1 MNTIYQVLSVTWKE
15 IQLLLRDRGT
25 LAVLFLLPMLISG
38 IMGGA
43 NLASLEGQDSTI
55 LLSIY
60 LVNQDNADFGR
71 EVSNAILDIQQL
83 DVEMLTSPDEAEGLV
98 AKGRASAAVI
108 IPSDFSQKINDHQP
122 TQVEVIVD
130 PAQPESASIVTGI
143 MNEVVTEVTIWGEVQ
158 YGVRT
163 ILAESGILASASPQE
178 QRGIAAQSLGV
189 IMTRINEL
197 REDPLISVENLNLA
211 ESEGDENWLVGFFPF
226 MFSGITVMFAFFVVG
241 TMATTLLGEREAG
254 TLRRLLAAPI
264 PRGAILAG
272 KMLAFMLLVCAQV
285 AVMFAFTNL
294 AFKVS
299 LGSSPV
305 GLVVLTLALAF
316 VATSLGLLVAGLA
329 KSAEQAGSMGMI
341 IAFVLAGLG
350 GSIPVG
356 SSVLASRDEGFRR
369 VLATILPNGHAVEG
383 YYRLMAENGDLLRVL
398 PQVGILFAM
407 GLLLFIVAVWRFKFE
422 S

>member
-1 MNTIYQVLSVTWKE
+1 MNTIRLVLAVTWKE
-15 IQLLLRDRGT
+15 IQLLVRDRGT
-25 LAVLFLLPMLISG
+25 LAVLFLLPMLIAG
-38 IMGGA
+38 MMGGA
-43 NLASLEGQDSTI
+43 NLASLEGEESAI

-60 LVNQDNADFGR
+60 LVNQDSADFGR

-83 DVEMLTSPDEAEGLV
+83 DVEMLTSPIEAEELV
-98 AKGRASAAVI
+98 AKGRAAAAVI
-108 IPSDFSQKINDHQP
+108 IPSDFSQKINDHQS

-143 MNEVVTEVTIWGEVQ
+143 MNQVVTEVTIWGEVQ

-163 ILAESGILASASPQE
+163 ILTESGILANASPQE

-197 REDPLISVENLNLA
+197 REDPLISVENLNLE
-211 ESEGDENWLVGFFPF
+211 ESESDENWLVGFFPF

-241 TMATTLLGEREAG
+241 TMATTLLGEREVG

-272 KMLAFMLLVCAQV
+272 KMLAYMLLVCAQV
-285 AVMFAFTNL
+285 TIMFAFTNL
-294 AFKVS
+294 GFKMS
-299 LGSSPV
+299 LGSSPA

-316 VATSLGLLVAGLA
+316 VATSLGLLVAALA
-329 KSAEQAGSMGMI
+329 KSAEQAGNMGLI
-341 IAFVLAGLG
+341 IAFVFAGLG

-356 SSVLASRDEGFRR
+356 SAVLASRDEGFRR

-407 GLLLFIVAVWRFKFE
+407 GLLFFIIAVWRFKFDN
-422 S
+422 